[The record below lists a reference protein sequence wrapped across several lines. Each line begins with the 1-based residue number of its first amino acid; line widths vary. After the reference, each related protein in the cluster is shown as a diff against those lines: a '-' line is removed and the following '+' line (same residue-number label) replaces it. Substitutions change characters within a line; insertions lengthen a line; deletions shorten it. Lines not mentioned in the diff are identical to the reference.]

1 MLEDFFP
8 CSSQISQVQVHTAWA
23 DGNAIKTDVMTVHS
37 QTLMLS
43 NPSASLKAQIT
54 AGIPQEESNVGTR
67 FVQAVDLFKF
77 WKWSDI

>member
-1 MLEDFFP
+1 
-8 CSSQISQVQVHTAWA
+8 
-23 DGNAIKTDVMTVHS
+23 MTVHS

-77 WKWSDI
+77 